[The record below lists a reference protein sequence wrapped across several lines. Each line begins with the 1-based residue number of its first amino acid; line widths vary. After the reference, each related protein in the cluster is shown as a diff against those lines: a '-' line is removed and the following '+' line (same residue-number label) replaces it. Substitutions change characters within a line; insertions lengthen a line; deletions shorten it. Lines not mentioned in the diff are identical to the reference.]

1 MKKNEVIQALIE
13 ANVQFD
19 ENDSV
24 PNLLKLL
31 KEATQPKD
39 DNLFAATATS
49 SNENDEA
56 NNDNNDNNDSNDSNV
71 DTQNQETKETK
82 NDDDVEFSSQGLFLV
97 EGRYTSKFLK
107 GRGYPDIM
115 QAMIENA
122 KAIREAENE

>member
-31 KEATQPKD
+31 KETTQPKD
-39 DNLFAATATS
+39 TDNLFTS
-49 SNENDEA
+49 TSNENDEA
-56 NNDNNDNNDSNDSNV
+56 NNDNNDSNDSNV
-71 DTQNQETKETK
+71 DTQNQEAKEAK

>member
-1 MKKNEVIQALIE
+1 MKKNEVIQALVE

-39 DNLFAATATS
+39 TDNLFADTAT

-56 NNDNNDNNDSNDSNV
+56 NNDNNDSNDSNV

>member
-1 MKKNEVIQALIE
+1 MKKNEVIQALVE

-31 KEATQPKD
+31 KETTQPKD
-39 DNLFAATATS
+39 DNLFTAT

-56 NNDNNDNNDSNDSNV
+56 KDNNNDNNDSNDSNV
-71 DTQNQETKETK
+71 DIQNQEMKETK

>member
-13 ANVQFD
+13 HNVQFD

-39 DNLFAATATS
+39 DNLFAAT

-56 NNDNNDNNDSNDSNV
+56 NNDNNDSNDSNV
-71 DTQNQETKETK
+71 DTQNQETKDTK

>member
-1 MKKNEVIQALIE
+1 MKKNEVIQALVE

-31 KEATQPKD
+31 KEATQLKD

-56 NNDNNDNNDSNDSNV
+56 NNDNNDSNDSNA